1 MLTETRH
8 LQPHSLEIA
17 AGRRRR
23 HPPLHGSE
31 GGEGCKGSGHALAQE
46 HRHGAKFNLL
56 RAARSRVKH
65 HYHLGRTNP
74 SILSVRSIE
83 PRLEISR
90 GGGRV
95 AFRLPQAS
103 PTRANDAL
111 SICPSPHNRPGVN
124 ELLIKGIRRDGSTFR
139 PSDWAERLC
148 GVAAILHS
156 DAITPSREHFAAR
169 PRFDCSLLVRPA
181 IISGILC
188 VIVDLSLRSLEPCA
202 WDFVRCFAC
211 DNELITLDRFSS
223 CRGGVNLKKIKEGET

>member
-23 HPPLHGSE
+23 HPPLHGNE

-46 HRHGAKFNLL
+46 HRHGAKFNWL

-65 HYHLGRTNP
+65 HYHLGRTSP
-74 SILSVRSIE
+74 SVLSVRAIE
-83 PRLEISR
+83 SRFEISR
-90 GGGRV
+90 ADGRV
-95 AFRLPQAS
+95 AFRLPQTL
-103 PTRANDAL
+103 PTRADDAL
-111 SICPSPHNRPGVN
+111 SICPSPHNRPDVN

-156 DAITPSREHFAAR
+156 DAIAPSREHFAAR

-181 IISGILC
+181 IIRGVLC
-188 VIVDLSLRSLEPCA
+188 VIVNLGLRDLEPCV
-202 WDFVRCFAC
+202 WDFVSGFAR
-211 DNELITLDRFSS
+211 DNNLVTLDRPSS
-223 CRGGVNLKKIKEGET
+223 CRKD

>member
-23 HPPLHGSE
+23 HPPLHGNE
-31 GGEGCKGSGHALAQE
+31 GGEGCKGSGHALAHE

-65 HYHLGRTNP
+65 HYHLGRTSP
-74 SILSVRSIE
+74 SILSVRPIE

-90 GGGRV
+90 ADGRTT
-95 AFRLPQAS
+95 FRLPHTS
-103 PTRANDAL
+103 PTCATGAL
-111 SICPSPHNRPGVN
+111 SLRPSLHNRLDVD

-156 DAITPSREHFAAR
+156 DAIAPSREHFAAR
-169 PRFDCSLLVRPA
+169 PCFDCSLLVRPA
-181 IISGILC
+181 VICGVLC
-188 VIVDLSLRSLEPCA
+188 VIVDLCLRTIEPCA
-202 WDFVRCFAC
+202 WDFVSGFAR
-211 DNELITLDRFSS
+211 DNDLVTLEVPSS
-223 CRGGVNLKKIKEGET
+223 CRGG